1 MKKIKA
7 VIEMETELKKWGLD
21 DNTKKVNEE
30 IKKQQKK
37 MKKKEEL
44 KDIALP
50 KGYVIKEII
59 LKVEDG
65 NDKIR
70 NAMVEASRKV
80 CYKVGYDKCR
90 EDVEELIKKCKVE
103 IIGDSFGITTEL
115 IDKNKL
121 KENIK
126 GLKTK

>member
-1 MKKIKA
+1 MKQNNKI
-7 VIEMETELKKWGLD
+7 
-21 DNTKKVNEE
+21 KKVNEE

-59 LKVEDG
+59 LKVEDK
-65 NDKIR
+65 NEDKNNEIR

-90 EDVEELIKKCKVE
+90 EDVEGLIKKMPFVK
-103 IIGDSFGITTEL
+103 
-115 IDKNKL
+115 IDKKGSSKKYVVITNTIDKIKL
-121 KENIK
+121 EENIK